1 MLIAH
6 PTSRF
11 RRSINGHNCELT
23 LAADWLEA
31 SVLSFDPDAEG
42 LTQPEVVDYLIEQCI
57 YEDQDHCAEF
67 VESIFAEIRV
77 RMRCGDGKYP
87 VLIDDYG
94 RLQGADADAVALSFC
109 LLLSIL
115 PSYSGYAAWVGGE
128 YAEQGEL
135 FELLTE
141 EAMAHSLPGWEVRR
155 TGWSGGHGTSLTD
168 LLDDIAEIT
177 RESVT
182 SEAPQFV
189 GTEEK
194 DLGLD
199 ITAARPFGDG
209 RPALPVIF
217 GQCASGENWR
227 EKLHTP
233 NASRWKRLLTFTHT
247 PLRAFSV
254 PFRLDDSDYP
264 KRRSQYQGLVMDRL
278 RLLPPEPESV
288 WLSDPLRSRIEVWS
302 NERVAWLRK
311 HHPAGAPG

>member
-1 MLIAH
+1 MLISH
-6 PTSRF
+6 PTSKF
-11 RRSINGHNCELT
+11 QRSINAHNCELM

-31 SVLSFDPDAEG
+31 SVLSFDPYTEG
-42 LTQPEVVDYLIEQCI
+42 LTRPEVVDYLIEQHI

-67 VESIFAEIRV
+67 VESIFAEIRA
-77 RMRCGDGKYP
+77 RMRCGNGRYP
-87 VLIDDYG
+87 VSIDNYG
-94 RLQGADADAVALSFC
+94 RLLGSDAVALSFC
-109 LLLSIL
+109 LFLSIL
-115 PSYSGYAAWVGGE
+115 PYYSGYTAWVDGD

-141 EAMAHSLPGWEVRR
+141 EAMAHSLPGWEVKR
-155 TGWSGGHGTSLTD
+155 TGWSGGYGTSLTD

-182 SEAPQFV
+182 VEAPEFV
-189 GTEEK
+189 GAEEK

-199 ITAARPFGDG
+199 IAAVRPFGDG

-217 GQCASGENWR
+217 GQCASGENWPK
-227 EKLHTP
+227 KLHTP

-247 PLRAFSV
+247 PLRAFSF
-254 PFRLDDSDYP
+254 PFRLNEDDYP

-288 WLSDPLRSRIEVWS
+288 WLSDSLRSRIEVWT
-302 NERVAWLRK
+302 ETRAGWLRE
-311 HHPAGAPG
+311 HHSAGALA